1 MVGVDTPSWRVKHER
16 SVLKGEPRDT
26 TEWSGHHRGSADGS
40 MKEEAIFS
48 ELEKYE
54 EYVRLGRWII
64 GIVVI
69 HGSANSQESVRR
81 PHKGLK
87 KTYRV

>member
-54 EYVRLGRWII
+54 EYV
-64 GIVVI
+64 
-69 HGSANSQESVRR
+69 
-81 PHKGLK
+81 
-87 KTYRV
+87 